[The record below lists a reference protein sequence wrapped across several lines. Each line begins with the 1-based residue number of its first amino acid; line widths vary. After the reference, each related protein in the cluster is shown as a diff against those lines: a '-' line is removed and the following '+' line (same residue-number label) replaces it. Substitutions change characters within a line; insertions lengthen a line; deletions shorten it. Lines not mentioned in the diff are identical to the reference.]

1 MALTWIT
8 YEAAA
13 AELAWRRLKRSVSRA
28 ALISVTPPVGGRARR
43 HHSQQNPT
51 QGPQVESATPG
62 GMAAPVRSSSGW
74 KLLLLV
80 ALWQQPA
87 AGSGVFQLQLQ
98 EFANER
104 GVLASGRPCEP
115 GCRTFFRVCL
125 KHFQAVLSPGP
136 CTFGSVSTPVL
147 GTNSFAVGDDSS
159 GGGRNPLQ
167 LPFNFTWPGTFSL
180 IIEAWHAPGDDLR
193 PEALPPDALISKISI
208 QGSLP
213 VGENWLP
220 EEQTSTLTKLRYSY
234 RVICSDNY
242 YGESCSR
249 LCKKRNDHF
258 GHYVCQ
264 SDGSLSCLPGW
275 TGEYCEQPICL
286 SGCHEQNGYCSKP
299 AECLCRPGWQG
310 RLCNECIPHN
320 GCRHGTCS
328 TPWQCTCN
336 EGWGGLFCDQDLNYC
351 THHSPCKNG
360 ATCSNSGQRSYTCT
374 CRPGYTGIDCE
385 LELSKCDSNPCRNG
399 GSCKDQEDGYH
410 CLCPPG
416 YYGLHCEHSTLTC
429 ADSPCFNGGSCR
441 ERIQGASYACEC
453 PPNFTGSNCEKKV
466 DRCTSNPCA
475 NGGQCLNRG
484 TSRTCRCRPGF
495 TGILCELHISDCT
508 RNPCAHGGTCHDLEN
523 GIVCTCPA
531 GFSGMRCEVR
541 MPVRPSDACV
551 SGPCFNGATC
561 YTGLSPDSFVCN
573 CPYGFVGSRC
583 EFPVGLPP
591 SFPWVA
597 VSLGVGLVV
606 VLVLLGM
613 VAVAVR
619 QMRLR
624 RPDDDR
630 REAMNNLSDFQKDNL
645 IPATQLKNTNQKKEL
660 EVDCGLDKSNCG
672 KQQNHTLDY
681 NLAPGPL
688 GRGTIP
694 GKYPHSDKSLGEKV
708 PLRLHSEKPECR
720 ISAICSPRESM
731 YQSVCLI
738 SEERN
743 ECVIA
748 TEV

>member
-1 MALTWIT
+1 
-8 YEAAA
+8 
-13 AELAWRRLKRSVSRA
+13 
-28 ALISVTPPVGGRARR
+28 
-43 HHSQQNPT
+43 
-51 QGPQVESATPG
+51 
-62 GMAAPVRSSSGW
+62 MAARSRSASGW
-74 KLLLLV
+74 ALLLLV
-80 ALWQQPA
+80 ALWQQQRA
-87 AGSGVFQLQLQ
+87 AGQRGVFQLQLL

-125 KHFQAVLSPGP
+125 KHFQAVVSYGH
-136 CTFGSVSTPVL
+136 CTFGNVSTPVL
-147 GTNSFAVGDDSS
+147 GTNSFAIRDDSS

-193 PEALPPDALISKISI
+193 PEAPPPDSLISQISI
-208 QGSLP
+208 QRSLT
-213 VGENWLP
+213 VGQNWLRD
-220 EEQTSTLTKLRYSY
+220 EQTSTLPLTKLSYSY

-242 YGESCSR
+242 YGENCSR
-249 LCKKRNDHF
+249 LCKKRNDRF

-264 SDGSLSCLPGW
+264 PDGSLSCLPGW
-275 TGEYCEQPICL
+275 TGEYCDQPLCL

-320 GCRHGTCS
+320 GCRHGTCT
-328 TPWQCTCN
+328 TPWQCTCK

-374 CRPGYTGIDCE
+374 CAPGYTGVDCE
-385 LELSKCDSNPCRNG
+385 LELRECDSNPCRNG
-399 GSCKDQEDGYH
+399 GSCEDQKDGYH

-441 ERIQGASYACEC
+441 EHNQGASYACEC
-453 PPNFTGSNCEKKV
+453 PPTFTGSNCEKKV
-466 DRCTSNPCA
+466 DRCTNNPCA

-484 TSRTCRCRPGF
+484 PTRMCRCRPGF
-495 TGILCELHISDCT
+495 TGPHCELSMGGDCSHS
-508 RNPCAHGGTCHDLEN
+508 PCANGGTCHHLEN
-523 GIVCTCPA
+523 GPVCTCPA
-531 GFSGMRCEVR
+531 GFSGRRCEVR
-541 MPVRPSDACV
+541 TASNACA

-561 YTGLSPDSFVCN
+561 YAGLSMDSFVCN

-619 QMRLR
+619 QLRLR
-624 RPDDDR
+624 RPDDSS

-645 IPATQLKNTNQKKEL
+645 IPAAQLKNTNQKKEL

-672 KQQNHTLDY
+672 KHQNHTLDY
-681 NLAPGPL
+681 NLAPGHL
-688 GRGTIP
+688 GRGTLP

-720 ISAICSPRESM
+720 ISAICSPRDSM